1 MASFARSALSL
12 APAELSDISIT
23 TYQLA
28 IVASLY
34 PRPLL
39 PRLLT
44 PTHIA
49 AIQIHTHHAGP
60 SFSLEHI
67 SGATIANDTI
77 KLIRQA
83 RAFGEYYSN
92 LSTAQRR
99 ERSIYDNYRMLGWEF
114 IEGMDI
120 FEFEKCIGNWY
131 FMERLEL
138 AGEEAH
144 REMLEAGWRAYEQVP
159 RHVKLG
165 LGLLFREEDDDEE
178 MVNGVDGVNRM
189 NGANGVNGVNGSN

>member
-1 MASFARSALSL
+1 MAF
-12 APAELSDISIT
+12 
-23 TYQLA
+23 
-28 IVASLY
+28 LY

-39 PRLLT
+39 ARLLT

-49 AIQIHTHHAGP
+49 AIQIHTHHTHP
-60 SFSLEHI
+60 FFSLEQV

-92 LSTAQRR
+92 LSTAQRSDR
-99 ERSIYDNYRMLGWEF
+99 TIYDNYRMLGWEF

-120 FEFEKCIGNWY
+120 VEFEKCIGNWY
-131 FMERLEL
+131 FIERLEL

-165 LGLLFREEDDDEE
+165 LGLLFREEDDDVE
-178 MVNGVDGVNRM
+178 MV
-189 NGANGVNGVNGSN
+189 NGVNGVNEANGKNGASGANRANG